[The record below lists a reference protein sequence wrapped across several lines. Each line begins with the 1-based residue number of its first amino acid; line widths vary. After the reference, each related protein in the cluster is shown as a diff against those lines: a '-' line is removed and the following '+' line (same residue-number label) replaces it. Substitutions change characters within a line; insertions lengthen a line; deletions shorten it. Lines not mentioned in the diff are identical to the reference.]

1 MPLPFTTVPSLQSIC
16 THNAKVNFECYL
28 FYNLEKNSRGLCK
41 YHRKIKDNIHTKSKY
56 KYLGRMAEILCLCT
70 ETPRVLT
77 VVQHF
82 PKFWGNFVF
91 LKIILKN
98 CSALSVLGMP
108 ELFSEKECFSGS
120 GTFLHSNDNNSLQ
133 LLFFLKKLIFLKKTM
148 IPRV

>member
-108 ELFSEKECFSGS
+108 ELLMRKSV
-120 GTFLHSNDNNSLQ
+120 FLAVEHFFIAMITIPYSSF
-133 LLFFLKKLIFLKKTM
+133 FFLKSSFF
-148 IPRV
+148 